1 MTATASVLRAMEP
14 ARDELLD
21 RRDELLDRIPDLSQ
35 MDLPSLELL
44 GRRADEA
51 VDKLRGRSRRP
62 AWPWLLGGVVVI
74 GVAIAAAS
82 AVMTWSRS
90 RTQPWPDDGI
100 DGLDHTDET
109 GMTGFGSTDV
119 PLTPAPA
126 SGLTAVE
133 DSLGSYDPL
142 EGRGA

>member
-1 MTATASVLRAMEP
+1 MSATATVLRAMEP

-21 RRDELLDRIPDLSQ
+21 RKDELLDRLPDLSQ

-82 AVMTWSRS
+82 AVMTWSRH
-90 RTQPWPDDGI
+90 RTEAWPDDAV
-100 DGLDHTDET
+100 DGLDGATEPGAGD
-109 GMTGFGSTDV
+109 FGGTDV
-119 PLTPAPA
+119 PVTGST

-133 DSLGSYDPL
+133 GSLSSYDPI

>member
-1 MTATASVLRAMEP
+1 MTATATVLRAMEP

-21 RRDELLDRIPDLSQ
+21 RRDELLDRLPDLSQ

-51 VDKLRGRSRRP
+51 VDRLRGRSRRP

-82 AVMTWSRS
+82 AVMTWNRS
-90 RTQPWPDDGI
+90 RTETWSDDAVDSGEPE
-100 DGLDHTDET
+100 GTDLGT
-109 GMTGFGSTDV
+109 GSDV
-119 PLTPAPA
+119 PLTPAP
-126 SGLTAVE
+126 STGLTAVE
-133 DSLGSYDPL
+133 GSLSSYDPI
-142 EGRGA
+142 EGRLG

>member
-1 MTATASVLRAMEP
+1 MTATATVLRAMEP

-21 RRDELLDRIPDLSQ
+21 RKDEFLDRLPDLSQ

-82 AVMTWSRS
+82 AVMTWSRN
-90 RTQPWPDDGI
+90 RTESWSDDAV
-100 DGLDHTDET
+100 DGLDET
-109 GMTGFGSTDV
+109 TEPGAGDFGATDV
-119 PLTPAPA
+119 PVTGST

-133 DSLGSYDPL
+133 GSLSSYDPL